1 MDIIEDRYKI
11 NSNDKTLT
19 TDELLAQSSLSQEV
33 LDEIEKVFETNRPS
47 ADINKSLIQENTV
60 RLLEELPVADAKIA
74 LNEFVNRC
82 IVAPEKICKSKAG
95 YLRGVCLKYWKTGRA
110 ATKQRLADSYR
121 KGDVVDRRQL
131 VQDFIDHCFTPGSKL
146 SLSMV
151 DATVRRKLFQLE
163 PLDALDV
170 IFEFVSAVTFRTS
183 KIRNINAYI
192 MSMIKKAESFGHS
205 HMKSIN
211 EILYRQKYRPP
222 SSPSGQEP
230 VMGPGSANNSTRN
243 SLSSPR
249 GNITPLRTSPRSPQ
263 SLTTTPQSLA
273 SPRGNNLN
281 TSQIESFKKS
291 HPVSPL
297 NIQEEKFSPSQT
309 SPSRSLWPPTTDF
322 STPKSNANISYV
334 SGSDNEGPSSE
345 QQDHSTG
352 SSSSGGAQTPL
363 TAHQQAEKDRTK
375 MMEATIRQ
383 QKNEITSLKQKIAE
397 LELRLMRNVE
407 YEDSY
412 DSHYNDPYNRTP
424 RTSTSET
431 LEQTTA
437 ETYENVFKMDKYS
450 TGFDNSFYHN
460 NRSEH
465 HPLSHSY
472 SDPSAAA
479 SQYRYSQRRT
489 YSHGAFY

>member
-1 MDIIEDRYKI
+1 MDIIEDKYRI
-11 NSNDKTLT
+11 RNSNDKTLT
-19 TDELLAQSSLSQEV
+19 TDELLAQSNLSQEV
-33 LDEIEKVFETNRPS
+33 LEEIENVFGNKGS

-121 KGDVVDRRQL
+121 KGEVVDRRQL

-222 SSPSGQEP
+222 SPSSQEI
-230 VMGPGSANNSTRN
+230 VIGPGTASNSNRN

-249 GNITPLRTSPRSPQ
+249 TPLQHTSPRSPQ
-263 SLTTTPQSLA
+263 SLASTPQNLQ

-281 TSQIESFKKS
+281 TSNIESFKKS

-309 SPSRSLWPPTTDF
+309 SPSRPIWPSAEF
-322 STPKSNANISYV
+322 STPKSNATISYV
-334 SGSDNEGPSSE
+334 SGSDNEGHSSE
-345 QQDHSTG
+345 QQAHSTG
-352 SSSSGGAQTPL
+352 SSSSGGPQTPNL
-363 TAHQQAEKDRTK
+363 THQQEKEHVKLLETTV
-375 MMEATIRQ
+375 AT
-383 QKNEITSLKQKIAE
+383 QKTEIQSLRQKIAE
-397 LELRLMRNVE
+397 LELRVRRSVE

-412 DSHYNDPYNRTP
+412 DGHYSDGLYNRTP

-431 LEQTTA
+431 MEQTSA

-450 TGFDNSFYHN
+450 SGFDNTFYH

-465 HPLSHSY
+465 PLTY
-472 SDPSAAA
+472 SDPSAA
-479 SQYRYSQRRT
+479 QYRYSQRRT